1 MRGKQMRNFKIILQ
15 YEGTRY
21 QGWQRQVSTGNTIQ
35 GKLEILLGKM
45 TGTDFVQVNGS
56 GRTDAGVHA
65 LGQAAS
71 FQLETDMEPQEI
83 MRYMNR
89 YLPED
94 IKVIDICEMPER
106 FHGRLNAKKKTYVYR
121 IWNSPVPCVFE
132 RRYVYEL
139 EEKLDSSAMRQAAA
153 LLMGKHDFRA
163 FTSTKKG
170 KKSTVRTI
178 EDITIEQK
186 GNELVLTY
194 KGDGF
199 LYHMVRIMTGTLI
212 EVGLHERDVRSVQ
225 TLLDKGTREM
235 SGTLVPAKGLCLVSV
250 EY

>member
-1 MRGKQMRNFKIILQ
+1 MRNFKIILQ

-21 QGWQRQVSTGNTIQ
+21 QGWQRQDSTGNTIQ
-35 GKLEILLGKM
+35 GKLEALLAKM
-45 TGTDFVQVNGS
+45 TGNGFVQVNGS
-56 GRTDAGVHA
+56 GRTYAGVHA
-65 LGQAAS
+65 LGQVAG
-71 FQLETDMEPQEI
+71 FKLETDMTPQEI

-106 FHGRLNAKKKTYVYR
+106 FHSRLNAKKKTYVYR
-121 IWNSPVPCVFE
+121 IWNSSLPCVFE

-139 EEKLDSSAMRQAAA
+139 EEKLDIEAMEKAAD
-153 LLMGKHDFRA
+153 LLVGKHDFKA
-163 FTSTKKG
+163 FTSTKKS

-178 EDITIEQK
+178 ESIMIERK

-199 LYHMVRIMTGTLI
+199 LYHMVRILTGTLI
-212 EVGLHERDVRSVQ
+212 EVGLHERDVHSVQ
-225 TLLDKGTREM
+225 TLLDKGTREL
-235 SGTLVPAKGLCLVSV
+235 SGTLVPAKGLCLVAV

>member
-1 MRGKQMRNFKIILQ
+1 MRNFKIILQ

-21 QGWQRQVSTGNTIQ
+21 QGWQRQDSTQNTIQ
-35 GKLEILLGKM
+35 GKLEAILAKM

-65 LGQAAS
+65 LGQVAN
-71 FQLETDMEPQEI
+71 FKIETDKAPREI
-83 MRYMNR
+83 MRYINL

-94 IKVIDICEMPER
+94 IGVTEICEMPER
-106 FHGRLNAKKKTYVYR
+106 FHSRLNAKQKTYVYR
-121 IWNSPVPCVFE
+121 IWNTAVPCVFE

-139 EEKLDSSAMRQAAA
+139 ADSLDVSAMQ
-153 LLMGKHDFRA
+153 
-163 FTSTKKG
+163 STKKS

-178 EDITIEQK
+178 ESIAIERI

-199 LYHMVRIMTGTLI
+199 LYHMVRILTGTLI
-212 EVGLHERDVRSVQ
+212 ETGLHERDLHSVQ
-225 TLLDKGTREM
+225 SLLESGTREL
-235 SGTLVPAKGLCLVSV
+235 SGVLAPAKGLCLVAV